1 VFLKVDDV
9 RVAIT
14 VTYEPTQRRIVIEP
28 QAPLNLLVVYTVE
41 LSTGIRTAAGG
52 AFPRT
57 WFWQFTTISIRRP
70 TDPFPA
76 TGSSEH
82 SPFVLLGWGGMGS
95 IPGTPQFLIYAGPD
109 SAAVAA
115 RGVAPL
121 ATSAATI
128 WYPRAR
134 WPENAVTYWSVR
146 AINLATGEFLDSPVW
161 SFRTL
166 DPLAH
171 TQQTIVLTATMSG
184 WQLESTRNSRSCSQ
198 ATLTCGPGYFT
209 GIRWDLAALPAGV
222 RIAGV
227 ELRLTSTPGTASQL
241 PGGLTAWA
249 TLAPIEVCSM
259 FDRPPLVDEAGGQVA
274 SVTSVSS
281 PVATLRSDALAAHV
295 EAARR
300 FPGFN
305 GYRIRSSVLLSLVSS
320 SSSES
325 TQRPQLSVTYYNP

>member
-1 VFLKVDDV
+1 
-9 RVAIT
+9 
-14 VTYEPTQRRIVIEP
+14 
-28 QAPLNLLVVYTVE
+28 
-41 LSTGIRTAAGG
+41 
-52 AFPRT
+52 
-57 WFWQFTTISIRRP
+57 
-70 TDPFPA
+70 
-76 TGSSEH
+76 
-82 SPFVLLGWGGMGS
+82 MGS
-95 IPGTPQFLIYAGPD
+95 IPGTPQFQIYAGPD

-121 ATSAATI
+121 ATSATTI

-171 TQQTIVLTATMSG
+171 TQQTVVLTANMSG

-198 ATLTCGPGYFT
+198 GTLTCGPGYFT
-209 GIRWDLAALPAGV
+209 AVRWELSALPVGS
-222 RIAGV
+222 RIADV
-227 ELRLTSTPGTASQL
+227 ELRLTATTGTAHLL

-259 FDRPPLVDEAGGQVA
+259 FDYPPRVDEANGQVA
-274 SVTSVSS
+274 SATSVAG
-281 PVATLRSDALAAHV
+281 PVATLKSDALAAHV

-305 GYRIRSSVLLSLVSS
+305 GYRIRSSVLLGLVSS
-320 SSSES
+320 SSSEAG
-325 TQRPQLSVTYYNP
+325 QRPQLSVTYYNP